1 MREIVTM
8 TESKQMDQNMFGS
21 YRIQQNPRISVTF
34 NHGTIQYGGGDQL
47 RAHYTV
53 ESIES
58 HSISAV
64 ERSVVWYT
72 EGKGEEDLGVVFF
85 ERIQLDKRKD
95 ATQTSPVSWSTDHL
109 TGALSA
115 DLPHSPLSY
124 EGIIVKIRWC
134 VRIRIFFRSGRDF
147 VSEHIFFL
155 GSVPVVQLPV
165 KIEK

>member
-1 MREIVTM
+1 MM
-8 TESKQMDQNMFGS
+8 TESERMDHNTLGS
-21 YRIQQNPRISVTF
+21 YRIQPNPRISVTF
-34 NHGTIQYGGGDQL
+34 NHENNQYGGGDQL
-47 RAHYTV
+47 RAHYIV
-53 ESIES
+53 EGIES
-58 HSISAV
+58 HSVSAV

-72 EGKGEEDLGVVFF
+72 EGKGEEDLGVIFF

-95 ATQTSPVSWSTDHL
+95 GTQMSPASLSTDHM
-109 TGALSA
+109 TGALAA

-147 VSEHIFFL
+147 VSEYIFFL
-155 GSVPVVQLPV
+155 GGVPVARLPV